1 MQDKMK
7 RLLSQTKSSLPAIA
21 ALLLLAAPMA
31 QAQAIYRIV
40 DPDGRVRFS
49 DQPPAPDDKATTLP
63 PSGRASTAS
72 SEAGGLPLA
81 LRQIVNRYPVTLY
94 TGDNCD
100 PCGSGRSVLTS
111 RGIPF
116 TERTVTTPQDAE
128 ALQKLTGQS
137 SLPMLTIGGQQL
149 KGFVHSEWSQYLD
162 AAGYPATSQLPSGY
176 RNPAPTPLTSAASAP
191 ARQPQES
198 RQNTPPPPPPP
209 GPSPSNPAGITF

>member
-1 MQDKMK
+1 MK
-7 RLLSQTKSSLPAIA
+7 RSLSQANSSLLAAA
-21 ALLLLAAPMA
+21 ALLLLAAPLV

-49 DQPPAPDDKATTLP
+49 DQPPAPAEKATTLP
-63 PSGRASTAS
+63 PSGRASAAG
-72 SEAGGLPLA
+72 SEASGLPLA

-94 TGDNCD
+94 TGDNCA

-128 ALQKLTGQS
+128 ALQKLTGES
-137 SLPMLTIGGQQL
+137 SLPMLAIGGQQL
-149 KGFVHSEWSQYLD
+149 KGFVSSEWSQYLD

-176 RNPAPTPLTSAASAP
+176 RNPAPTPLTTAASAP
-191 ARQPQES
+191 ARQPQENG
-198 RQNTPPPPPPP
+198 QGTPPPPPPP
-209 GPSPSNPAGITF
+209 TGPSPSNPAGITF